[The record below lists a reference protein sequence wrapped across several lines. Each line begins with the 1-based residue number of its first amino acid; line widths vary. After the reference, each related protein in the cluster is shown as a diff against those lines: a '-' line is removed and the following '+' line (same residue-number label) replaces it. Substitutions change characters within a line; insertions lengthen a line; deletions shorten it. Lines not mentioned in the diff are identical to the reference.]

1 MRFMLNIKPVSELR
15 NYKKLLAEVT
25 KEQPVILTKNG
36 YGKYA
41 IVDLEEYDRL
51 QLGLKILNDL
61 KKSEA
66 GPSQPFSEFEKE
78 LFK

>member
-1 MRFMLNIKPVSELR
+1 MLNIKPVSELR

-66 GPSQPFSEFEKE
+66 GSSQPFSEFEKE

>member
-1 MRFMLNIKPVSELR
+1 MLNIKPVSELR

-61 KKSEA
+61 KKSEQ
-66 GPSQPFSEFEKE
+66 GPFTSLDDVRKE
-78 LFK
+78 LNHD